1 MEQFLNVWAPE
12 VSYSEPHE
20 VAIIFVYQ
28 ENQAE
33 RVKYLPKVTQVL
45 RDRTVCMIL
54 STAVLHC
61 LLTARVYILPCPCIF
76 FETSKKKKKK
86 PFVMHLCLLMT

>member
-76 FETSKKKKKK
+76 FETSKKKKKSLS
-86 PFVMHLCLLMT
+86 LCIYAF